1 MDWERPT
8 PVGVVRAT
16 TSIASADEEECVIM
30 TPSPAP
36 TRTRRLIVHVEL
48 TLACRSLGRWG
59 LSRVRG
65 VEESSYGGQGAATI
79 HVPIFNCHS
88 GAMEFVIET

>member
-16 TSIASADEEECVIM
+16 RSIASAGEEACVVM
-30 TPSPAP
+30 NPSPAP
-36 TRTRRLIVHVEL
+36 TCIRRLIVHVEL
-48 TLACRSLGRWG
+48 TLACRSLGRRG
-59 LSRVRG
+59 LSGVRG
-65 VEESSYGGQGAATI
+65 VEESSYRVWGAVTI

-88 GAMEFVIET
+88 GAVELVLET